1 MGNVVDGGI
10 LSPSLYEHSA
20 KNPWRGT
27 PNLIPGSTA
36 PTNFHFFAKLKQRVL
51 LHFCLSDRSANNK
64 GMDSEHIV
72 IVQYVHDYVRF
83 VSYAPRGQLLL
94 GFGPFPK
101 WVCHP
106 LSVDSKKKGLRYIM
120 SYTRVFYH
128 CFWTSCMRTYLVSWY
143 MGTCC
148 NQWQDTAHKLLVPGI
163 KAVSYTHLTLPTIY
177 SV

>member
-1 MGNVVDGGI
+1 MNI
-10 LSPSLYEHSA
+10 KR
-20 KNPWRGT
+20 KNMKRHTKSHTWC
-27 PNLIPGSTA
+27 TA

-163 KAVSYTHLTLPTIY
+163 KGRTLLRLFAYLQRKAASCVHTVSTLG
-177 SV
+177 